1 MQAKSTIQFQFDP
14 NKEYKCPKDKVDA
27 LVEFITQHVQECP
40 AHWIIMSPDLVSVL
54 WTANVFAPKPVVGKA
69 DDTGREFVFQPTHS
83 QVTLNLYACDGEMNA
98 VVFPDYADCL
108 HILNCGHPKDFIG
121 DMDPELVLGNLK
133 KVKMERRII

>member
-1 MQAKSTIQFQFDP
+1 MQAKSTIQFKFDP

-27 LVEFITQHVQECP
+27 LVEFITKHVQDCP

-54 WTANVFAPKPVVGKA
+54 MTANVFSLKSVVSKA
-69 DDTGREFVFQPTHS
+69 DETGREFVFQPTHS
-83 QVTLNLYACDGEMNA
+83 HVTLNLYACDGEMNA

-108 HILNCGHPKDFIG
+108 HILNCGHPNDFIG
-121 DMDPELVLGNLK
+121 DMDYVSVWDNLK